1 MSGKAVQWAS
11 FGRLMNRN
19 DDDIEF
25 DFFAEPETREAQPS
39 ERGFSEDPP
48 GRGGPPRRP
57 APATPLLRLL
67 GLIGFAILIVVLLVL
82 WVSSCGGTSKATAYR
97 TYMAKASIVGGGS
110 QKVGKQLMAALN
122 TAGIKPA
129 ELDPK
134 IRNLAQQEQQRIAT
148 MQVIKPPKALTDQHA
163 RLLEALQLRVSGL
176 VGLAVVF
183 RDRATAKDSAETA
196 RRLAVQ
202 SQRLVAADVVWA
214 DLFRAAAIVELQLE
228 GVAGVTVPVSDLLG
242 GNDLGSPRT
251 WVPILQRIQGA
262 ATGGGTATG
271 LHGMGLVAVKVL
283 PAGTLLAADT
293 ETTIV
298 AKTDLGFEVTV
309 EDTGENQEVQVTVT
323 LTILQSPAPIVKKA
337 VIAQINPGEQKTVI
351 FDSLGPVQFAKKT
364 AVKVDVQPV
373 PGEKSTTN
381 NSAEYP
387 VIFSLG

>member
-1 MSGKAVQWAS
+1 
-11 FGRLMNRN
+11 MNRN

-48 GRGGPPRRP
+48 GRGGPPWRP
-57 APATPLLRLL
+57 APLLRLL
-67 GLIGFAILIVVLLVL
+67 GLIGFAVLIVVLLVL
-82 WVSSCGGTSKATAYR
+82 WVSSCGGTSKTAAYR
-97 TYMAKASIVGGGS
+97 NYMAKASIVGAGS

-148 MQVIKPPKALTDQHA
+148 MQAIKAPKVLADEHA
-163 RLLEALQLRVSGL
+163 KLLEALQLRVSGL
-176 VGLAVVF
+176 LGLAGVF
-183 RDRATAKDSAETA
+183 RGSATAKGSAETA
-196 RRLAVQ
+196 RKLAVQ

-214 DLFRAAAIVELQLE
+214 DLFKVAADVELQLQ
-228 GVAGVTVPVSDLLG
+228 GVAGVTVPASDLLA

-262 ATGGGTATG
+262 ATGGGTAAG
-271 LHGMGLVAVKVL
+271 LHGMGLFAVKVL
-283 PAGTLLAADT
+283 PAGTLLDAAA

-337 VIAQINPGEQKTVI
+337 IIAQINPGEQKTVI
-351 FDSLGPVQFAKKT
+351 FNNLGPVQFAKKT

-387 VIFSLG
+387 AIFSLG